1 MKAYLD
7 VDVQYEVNGLRIL
20 RETRD
25 STAQPM
31 PHSHNEIE
39 LLLLERGSGSWLL
52 GGELVTLKPGRLI
65 VFWAVR
71 PHQLIKSAPNTV
83 INCLTIPLTVFNEW
97 QLPERL
103 SKALLA
109 GQTLL
114 ESDLEVFNTDK
125 RAFGQWNDDLHSQ
138 DRNRHKVALLEIEAR
153 LGRLAGRLPETP
165 SASSGQALDLPSNAG
180 SLNHQYFNK
189 ISQIADYVSKH
200 FSEPLTVP
208 DIAKAVNMHPT
219 SATKMFKKI
228 CGINLIHYLTQHRIL
243 HAQRLLM
250 TSDLKILDIA
260 LASGYRSASRFYAA
274 YKKFCGMSP
283 QRFRASVDLRKVPLE
298 RKTGVWRT
306 GKVRQSAP
314 SVPAQN

>member
-7 VDVQYEVNGLRIL
+7 VDVQTEVNGLRML

-25 STAQPM
+25 ATAQPM

-39 LLLLERGSGSWLL
+39 LLLLERGWGSWLL
-52 GGELVTLKPGRLI
+52 GGELVTLRPGRLI

-71 PHQLIKSAPNTV
+71 PHQLVKSSPNTV

-109 GQTLL
+109 GQTVL
-114 ESDLEVFNTDK
+114 ETDLEVFGADK
-125 RAFGQWNDDLHSQ
+125 RAFAHWNEDLHSQ

-153 LGRLAGRLPETP
+153 LGRLAGRLPEAMDLKDQDSP
-165 SASSGQALDLPSNAG
+165 ASGM
-180 SLNHQYFNK
+180 LNHQYFQK
-189 ISQIADYVSKH
+189 ISQIADYVSRH
-200 FSEPLTVP
+200 FAEPLTVP
-208 DIAKAVNMHPT
+208 DIARAVNMHPT

-283 QRFRASVDLRKVPLE
+283 QRFRASVDIRKVPLE

-306 GKVRQSAP
+306 AKLRH
-314 SVPAQN
+314 SVPPPSAN

>member
-1 MKAYLD
+1 MKAYMD

-25 STAQPM
+25 STSQPM

-39 LLLLERGSGSWLL
+39 ILLLERGSGSWLL

-71 PHQLIKSAPNTV
+71 PHQLIKSSPNTV

-109 GQTLL
+109 GQTIL
-114 ESDLEVFNTDK
+114 ESDLDMFAADK
-125 RAFGQWNDDLHSQ
+125 RAFGHWSEDLHSP

-153 LGRLAGRLPETP
+153 LGRLAGRLPE
-165 SASSGQALDLPSNAG
+165 LDLGATAAATATG
-180 SLNHQYFNK
+180 LLNHQYFQK
-189 ISQIADYVSKH
+189 VSQIAEYVSKH

-208 DIAKAVNMHPT
+208 DIARAVNMHPT

-283 QRFRASVDLRKVPLE
+283 QRFRASVDIRKMPLE
-298 RKTGVWRT
+298 RKNGVWRT
-306 GKVRQSAP
+306 GKVRQTA
-314 SVPAQN
+314 ATGAEN

>member
-1 MKAYLD
+1 M
-7 VDVQYEVNGLRIL
+7 
-20 RETRD
+20 
-25 STAQPM
+25 
-31 PHSHNEIE
+31 
-39 LLLLERGSGSWLL
+39 
-52 GGELVTLKPGRLI
+52 
-65 VFWAVR
+65 
-71 PHQLIKSAPNTV
+71 
-83 INCLTIPLTVFNEW
+83 
-97 QLPERL
+97 
-103 SKALLA
+103 
-109 GQTLL
+109 
-114 ESDLEVFNTDK
+114 
-125 RAFGQWNDDLHSQ
+125 
-138 DRNRHKVALLEIEAR
+138 
-153 LGRLAGRLPETP
+153 
-165 SASSGQALDLPSNAG
+165 
-180 SLNHQYFNK
+180 LNHQYFQK
-189 ISQIADYVSKH
+189 ISQIADYVSRH

-306 GKVRQSAP
+306 GKVRQSIPQPPPLA
-314 SVPAQN
+314 

>member
-25 STAQPM
+25 ATAQPM

-39 LLLLERGSGSWLL
+39 ILLLERGWGSWLL
-52 GGELVTLKPGRLI
+52 GGELVTLKPGKLI

-71 PHQLIKSAPNTV
+71 PHQLVKSSPNTV

-109 GQTLL
+109 GQTVL
-114 ESDLEVFNTDK
+114 ETDLEVFGQDK
-125 RAFGQWNDDLHSQ
+125 RSFTHWNDDLHSQ

-153 LGRLAGRLPETP
+153 LGRLAGRLPESMDLKGQDAP
-165 SASSGQALDLPSNAG
+165 ASGM
-180 SLNHQYFNK
+180 LNHQYFLK

-200 FSEPLTVP
+200 FAEPLTVP

-283 QRFRASVDLRKVPLE
+283 QRFRASVDIRKVPLE

-306 GKVRQSAP
+306 AKMRH
-314 SVPAQN
+314 SVGTPPTP

>member
-25 STAQPM
+25 ATAQPM

-39 LLLLERGSGSWLL
+39 ILLLERGWGSWLL
-52 GGELVTLKPGRLI
+52 GGELVTLKPGKLI

-71 PHQLIKSAPNTV
+71 PHQLVKSSPNTV

-109 GQTLL
+109 GQTVL
-114 ESDLEVFNTDK
+114 ETDAEAFGQDK
-125 RAFGQWNDDLHSQ
+125 RAFQHWNDDLHSQ

-153 LGRLAGRLPETP
+153 LGRLAGRLPE
-165 SASSGQALDLPSNAG
+165 SMDLKGQAAPASG
-180 SLNHQYFNK
+180 MLNHQYFLK

-200 FSEPLTVP
+200 FAEPLTVP

-283 QRFRASVDLRKVPLE
+283 QRFRASVDIRKVPLE

-306 GKVRQSAP
+306 AKLRH
-314 SVPAQN
+314 SVGTPPTP

>member
-1 MKAYLD
+1 MKAYMD

-25 STAQPM
+25 STSQPM

-39 LLLLERGSGSWLL
+39 ILLLERGGGSWLL

-71 PHQLIKSAPNTV
+71 PHQLIKSSPNTV

-109 GQTLL
+109 GQTIL
-114 ESDLEVFNTDK
+114 ETDLDMFAADK
-125 RAFGQWNDDLHSQ
+125 RAFSHWSEDLHSP

-153 LGRLAGRLPETP
+153 LGRLAGRLPE
-165 SASSGQALDLPSNAG
+165 LDLGAAAATATATG
-180 SLNHQYFNK
+180 LLNHQYFQK
-189 ISQIADYVSKH
+189 VSQIAEYVSKH

-208 DIAKAVNMHPT
+208 DIARAVNMHPT

-283 QRFRASVDLRKVPLE
+283 QRFRASVDIRKMPLE
-298 RKTGVWRT
+298 RKNGVWRT
-306 GKVRQSAP
+306 GKVRQTAGSA
-314 SVPAQN
+314 AEN

>member
-1 MKAYLD
+1 MKAYMD

-25 STAQPM
+25 ATAQPM

-39 LLLLERGSGSWLL
+39 LLLLERGWGSWLL
-52 GGELVTLKPGRLI
+52 GGELVTLKPGKLI

-71 PHQLIKSAPNTV
+71 PHQLVKSSPNTV

-103 SKALLA
+103 SKSLLA
-109 GQTLL
+109 GRTVL
-114 ESDLEVFNTDK
+114 ESDLDAFTADK
-125 RAFGQWNDDLHSQ
+125 RAFTQWNEDLHSQ

-153 LGRLAGRLPETP
+153 LGRLAGRMPE
-165 SASSGQALDLPSNAG
+165 ALDLKGVENPASG
-180 SLNHQYFNK
+180 MLNHQYFQK
-189 ISQIADYVSKH
+189 ISQIADYVSRH
-200 FSEPLTVP
+200 FAEPLTVP

-306 GKVRQSAP
+306 AKLRH
-314 SVPAQN
+314 SVGSPPTP